1 MKTASK
7 NDQKE
12 KNSKGWLLG
21 ATEEKYSFDATK
33 SRKKQAIT

>member
-1 MKTASK
+1 MIKK
-7 NDQKE
+7 RKIPR
-12 KNSKGWLLG
+12 GWLLG